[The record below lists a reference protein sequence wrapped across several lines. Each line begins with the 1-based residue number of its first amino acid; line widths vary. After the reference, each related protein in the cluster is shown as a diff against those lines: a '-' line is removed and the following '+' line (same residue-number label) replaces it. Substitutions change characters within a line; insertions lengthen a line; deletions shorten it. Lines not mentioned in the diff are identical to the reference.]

1 MEPASLRPGSS
12 AERLIRLLLVL
23 ACVALSFAIA
33 TFVVHLVRSFSA
45 IALIVTGSVFLIYLI
60 APVIAWLQRFMK
72 KQWAVALAFVALV
85 TILVAFALIIVPP
98 LVNQAVQFA
107 AVLPGAAARATSAL
121 SDPNSGL
128 GRVIPA
134 PIRTELA
141 QLPERL
147 FTLTARYAIPIG
159 KQGFAAIVSG
169 FGLALIFI
177 IIPVLAAYELFDY
190 PELQRGL
197 LGFVPKDRR
206 PQTIAI
212 LHDVSDVIG
221 AFVRGQLLDCLI
233 VGAMV
238 GLWLLI
244 TGVPFAL
251 IVAVAAGILNL
262 IPYAGAIAGFI
273 PAVLLALAYNG
284 WQNALIVAVG
294 FAAIQQIDGNFI
306 VPRIMK
312 ANVKLSPAIIIVSI
326 VAFAS
331 LFGILGAFLAVPI
344 AAILRVLKLHFFP
357 SPSPAEIET
366 DRRAALPLMKFQ
378 NAVDD
383 GPRVERR

>member
-1 MEPASLRPGSS
+1 MRPGSS

-23 ACVALSFAIA
+23 ACVALSLAIA
-33 TFVVHLVRSFSA
+33 AFVVHLVRSFSA
-45 IALIVTGSVFLIYLI
+45 IAVIVTGSVFLIYLI
-60 APVIAWLQRFMK
+60 APVVAWLQRFMK

-85 TILVAFALIIVPP
+85 AILVAFALIIVPP
-98 LVNQAVQFA
+98 LVNQGGQFA
-107 AVLPGAAARATSAL
+107 AALPGAAARATSAL

-134 PIRTELA
+134 PIRNELA

-169 FGLALIFI
+169 FGLVLIFI

-190 PELQRGL
+190 PELERGL

-206 PQTIAI
+206 PQTMAI

-221 AFVRGQLLDCLI
+221 AFVGGQLLDCLI

-312 ANVKLSPAIIIVSI
+312 ANVKLSPVIIIVSI

-344 AAILRVLKLHFFP
+344 AAILRVLKLHFYP

-383 GPRVERR
+383 GPRVEGRR

>member
-1 MEPASLRPGSS
+1 MRPGSS

-23 ACVALSFAIA
+23 ACVALSLAIA
-33 TFVVHLVRSFSA
+33 AFVVHLVRSFSA
-45 IALIVTGSVFLIYLI
+45 IAVIVTGSVFLIYLI
-60 APVIAWLQRFMK
+60 APVVAWLQRFMK

-85 TILVAFALIIVPP
+85 AILVAFALIIVPP
-98 LVNQAVQFA
+98 LVNQAGQFA
-107 AVLPGAAARATSAL
+107 AALPGAAARATSAL

-134 PIRTELA
+134 PIRNELA

-169 FGLALIFI
+169 FGLVLIFI

-190 PELQRGL
+190 PELERGL

-206 PQTIAI
+206 PQTMAI

-221 AFVRGQLLDCLI
+221 AFVRGQLLDCVI

-312 ANVKLSPAIIIVSI
+312 ANVKLSPVIIIVSI

-344 AAILRVLKLHFFP
+344 AAILRVLKLHFYP

-383 GPRVERR
+383 GPRVEGRR

>member
-1 MEPASLRPGSS
+1 MRPGSS

-23 ACVALSFAIA
+23 ACVALSLAIA
-33 TFVVHLVRSFSA
+33 AFVVHLVRSFSA
-45 IALIVTGSVFLIYLI
+45 IAVIVTGSVFLIYLI
-60 APVIAWLQRFMK
+60 APVVAWLQRFMK

-85 TILVAFALIIVPP
+85 AILVAFALIIVPP
-98 LVNQAVQFA
+98 LVNQGGQFA
-107 AVLPGAAARATSAL
+107 AALPGAAARATSAL

-134 PIRTELA
+134 PIRNELA

-169 FGLALIFI
+169 FGLVLIFI

-190 PELQRGL
+190 PELERGL

-206 PQTIAI
+206 PETMAI

-312 ANVKLSPAIIIVSI
+312 ANVKLSPVIIIVSI

-344 AAILRVLKLHFFP
+344 AAILRVLKLHFYP

-383 GPRVERR
+383 GPRVEGRR